1 MEQSMIEI
9 DDHDILVWIID
20 LDIFPLIIFKAHKCY
35 VMSEYLNISI
45 ANKLGD
51 IAGVINHTQT
61 INDALN
67 SKIIQVSNKAKRKGL
82 NPGITAAEFLR
93 RLS

>member
-20 LDIFPLIIFKAHKCY
+20 LDTFPLIIFKAHKGY

-51 IAGVINHTQT
+51 IAGLINHTQT

-82 NPGITAAEFLR
+82 NPGIKAAEFLR